1 MKQVLP
7 FGELAQLVSRQG
19 PRQLNA
25 HASAVAAACG
35 ELLSQNPLTCE
46 EQLWLSSLAVGRSV
60 VYLAREVSLSER
72 SMYRR
77 LDDVWRRLGTSNRA
91 EGMALAASSG
101 WIGPQIE
108 MNADCQPNRSSCEPG
123 SHPRAR
129 PLAAS
134 SLQRHPLTMSGWS
147 PRRW

>member
-1 MKQVLP
+1 MLP

-19 PRQLNA
+19 PRQLTA
-25 HASAVAAACG
+25 HASAVAAACD

-46 EQLWLSSLAVGRSV
+46 EQLWLSSLAAGRSV

-91 EGMALAASSG
+91 EGMALAASCG

-108 MNADCQPNRSSCEPG
+108 MNADCRPNRSSCEPAATVG
-123 SHPRAR
+123 LGHFRQAR
-129 PLAAS
+129 YS
-134 SLQRHPLTMSGWS
+134 VTH
-147 PRRW
+147 